1 MIKKK
6 SFYQA
11 HEYYSKRLKLYST
24 GFVKE
29 ITYDKSYQ
37 TIIDGFEEIADGQ
50 TAVISTMTEECE
62 PKKSKGRVKKEDT
75 SAAKI
80 REDSL
85 SRTRNSLIDYALENA
100 DEWLSFVTLT
110 FARNEEDV
118 SIANKQFDNWT
129 RSIRRVYPD
138 FRYLGTVEFQKRGAV
153 HYHILT
159 NIKPG
164 GDLIPERTP
173 IKTYN
178 PKKGKTYEL
187 KYYDLKYWR
196 QGYSSAEDL
205 SAYDDKFNAG
215 LYICK
220 YLYKDIDMR
229 LFGRNKILKS
239 NNLRKPDVI
248 KLSISNPAYNY
259 AYNYIVEHGYDM
271 TEVTLQS
278 DDPFM
283 PSQYIVDSRVPA
295 EDIELMR
302 QAMAEFID

>member
-24 GFVKE
+24 GYVKE

-37 TIIDGFEEIADGQ
+37 TIIDGFEPIAEGQ
-50 TAVISTMTEECE
+50 TAVISAMTEEGV
-62 PKKSKGRVKKEDT
+62 KKTKGRQKKEDT
-75 SAAKI
+75 SATKI

-100 DEWLSFVTLT
+100 DCWLSFITLT

-118 SIANKQFDNWT
+118 SIANKHFDNWC
-129 RSIRRVYPD
+129 RQVRRAD
-138 FRYLGTVEFQKRGAV
+138 QNFKYLGTVEFQARGAV
-153 HYHILT
+153 HYHLLT

-164 GDLIPERTP
+164 GDLIPEREP
-173 IKTYN
+173 IRTYN

-239 NNLRKPDVI
+239 NNLRKPDI
-248 KLSISNPAYNY
+248 INLSISNPAYNY

-271 TEVTLQS
+271 TEVMLES

-302 QAMAEFID
+302 QAMAEFIG

>member
-1 MIKKK
+1 MKPKTYYE
-6 SFYQA
+6 S
-11 HEYYSKRLKLYST
+11 HEYYSKKLKLYST
-24 GFVKE
+24 GYIKE
-29 ITYDKSYQ
+29 ITYDKQYQ
-37 TIIDGFEEIADGQ
+37 TVLPQFEELEVTKESEVQELLKA
-50 TAVISTMTEECE
+50 TESV
-62 PKKSKGRVKKEDT
+62 KKTKGRVKKEDT
-75 SAAKI
+75 SAEKI

-85 SRTRNSLIDYALENA
+85 SRTRNQLIDYALENA
-100 DEWLSFVTLT
+100 DCWLSFITLT

-118 SIANKQFDNWT
+118 SVANKQFNLWCKYV
-129 RSIRRVYPD
+129 RRAFPD

-164 GDLIPERTP
+164 GDLIPRREP
-173 IKTYN
+173 IYTYN
-178 PKKGKTYEL
+178 PVKKKEYRL
-187 KYYDLKYWR
+187 DYYDLKYWR
-196 QGYSSAEDL
+196 QGYSSAEDF
-205 SAYDDKFNAG
+205 STYDDKFNAG

-259 AYNYIVEHGYDM
+259 AYNYIVEHGYDL
-271 TEVTLQS
+271 TEVMLES

-302 QAMAEFID
+302 KAMAEFID